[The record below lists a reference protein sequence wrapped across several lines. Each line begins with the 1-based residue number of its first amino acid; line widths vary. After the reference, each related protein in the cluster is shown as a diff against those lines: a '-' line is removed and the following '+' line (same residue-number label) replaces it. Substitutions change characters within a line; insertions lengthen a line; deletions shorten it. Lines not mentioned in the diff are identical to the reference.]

1 MGLTLRVGRLEAL
14 RQTAPAVEDLLGLV
28 AEMQSEGELPSGD
41 IAVTPYKLGWFSGRL
56 GVAPLTSLY
65 YAFLSAFCHPTMRP
79 LLPLVQFEPGGGP
92 ELGCQVGRH
101 PGRSAGQAAS
111 VWAEPF
117 SGLRATKKSSTSAT
131 TGVAAALLVA
141 ARLGGAGL
149 ARLEAVGEGTGR
161 LPVAPGTPTV

>member
-79 LLPLVQFEPGGGP
+79 LLPLVQ
-92 ELGCQVGRH
+92 V
-101 PGRSAGQAAS
+101 
-111 VWAEPF
+111 
-117 SGLRATKKSSTSAT
+117 
-131 TGVAAALLVA
+131 
-141 ARLGGAGL
+141 
-149 ARLEAVGEGTGR
+149 
-161 LPVAPGTPTV
+161 